1 MTHHTRTYSLVVE
14 HHKEEGGYLAFFPAL
29 PGCHTW
35 GDTYEDAVKNAE
47 EALMGYLEA
56 LRRNGEDVPVEAA
69 PDKDV
74 SLGVT
79 VKVPEPA

>member
-1 MTHHTRTYSLVVE
+1 MGRTPY
-14 HHKEEGGYLAFFPAL
+14 EE
-29 PGCHTW
+29 
-35 GDTYEDAVKNAE
+35 AVKNAE

-56 LRRNGEDVPVEAA
+56 LQKNGEDAPVEPA